1 MPKQVTLT
9 IAASSSPKLNKDQ
22 QQFNNLVNRI
32 RGIRIKIEQMKEDD
46 LELRRL
52 GEKLVKPEETEMLNI
67 WRDWVMALHT
77 SPFKSKL
84 SKKSAD
90 KFPLVMIGEMTTLI
104 KSSVY
109 AEDLELQAL
118 YAEYEGSGRSYQEII
133 EDDEAMMKDMAA
145 FMMNKFYGTEIHADD
160 FDNQEVLHE
169 KMAAYEAKAEE
180 MKRSNKEKNAHD
192 KKSAQQIAAEE
203 KRRLAE
209 ETVKKSAKQIYV
221 DLVRNFHPDQ
231 EQDETLR
238 AEKTEIMKLV
248 TAAYEA
254 NDYLRLIELQMSLL
268 AGRDNAVAKFNQS
281 QIRYFNKTLREQLN
295 DLEQELYFA
304 SPEGNGNMYAMLY
317 DQNRNRMM
325 TNIER
330 HTRHVR
336 ATQRSLQKNILLIK
350 DSKMFKDFVRDYD
363 LGDTF
368 DDFPTSGF

>member
-9 IAASSSPKLNKDQ
+9 IAAFSSPKLNKDQ

-52 GEKLVKPEETEMLNI
+52 GEKLVKPEETKMLNI

-84 SKKSAD
+84 SQKAAN
-90 KFPLVMIGEMTTLI
+90 KFPLVMIAEMTTLLE
-104 KSSVY
+104 SSVY
-109 AEDLELQAL
+109 AEDAELQEI
-118 YAEYEGSGRSYQEII
+118 YVEYEGSGRSYAEIQE
-133 EDDEAMMKDMAA
+133 EDEFLMKDMTA
-145 FMMNKFYGTEIHADD
+145 FMMNNLYGTDMNADD
-160 FDNQEVLHE
+160 FDDPAVLKE
-169 KMAAYEAKAEE
+169 KMAAYQAKFEE
-180 MKRSNKEKNAHD
+180 MKQSKTEKNAQG
-192 KKSAQQIAAEE
+192 KRSAAQIAAEE

-238 AEKTEIMKLV
+238 VEKTEIMKSV

-268 AGRDNAVAKFNQS
+268 AGRDNAVAKFNQA

-330 HTRHVR
+330 HTRHVQ

-350 DSKMFKDFVRDYD
+350 DGKMFKDFVRDYD